1 MASKDYFNSNPTLDT
16 TNKQNSLDPQVKV
29 GGGSQGELDP
39 GEPLVGRSFVNREE
53 PPVYQQPPIG
63 QEPPVYEQPPRQE
76 SASFFGGDDG
86 NLRPHVNGVFTSE
99 TPVEIVDEKA
109 KKKRR
114 NMIIALVAVIVLVL
128 GCGGVFGVVY
138 YQNQQAEASM
148 AEKDREAA
156 QEVANMIASIGEVSL
171 GSGDAITKARSHY
184 DVLTE
189 EQKAYIP
196 NLAELTAAEQKY
208 DELKADQQAKEEAEA
223 KAKAEK
229 EAAAAAQK
237 STLVLPT
244 NNSYYGCYQV
254 ITQSG
259 DGLVLRYGPSTSYNK
274 ILTVPYGTYLDVYG
288 WSGEWAYVS
297 YGGKNGWVNSNYLY

>member
-16 TNKQNSLDPQVKV
+16 TNKQNSLDPQAKV

-86 NLRPHVNGVFTSE
+86 NLRPHVNDVFTSE
-99 TPVEIVDEKA
+99 TPV
-109 KKKRR
+109 
-114 NMIIALVAVIVLVL
+114 VIVLVL

-138 YQNQQAEASM
+138 YQNQQTEAAM

>member
-16 TNKQNSLDPQVKV
+16 TNKQNSLDPQAKV

-128 GCGGVFGVVY
+128 GCGGVFGVLY
-138 YQNQQAEASM
+138 YQNQKEEAAKAEQ
-148 AEKDREAA
+148 DREAA

-171 GSGDAITKARSHY
+171 GSDDAITKARSHY

-196 NLAELTAAEQKY
+196 NLADLTAAE
-208 DELKADQQAKEEAEA
+208 
-223 KAKAEK
+223 
-229 EAAAAAQK
+229 
-237 STLVLPT
+237 
-244 NNSYYGCYQV
+244 
-254 ITQSG
+254 
-259 DGLVLRYGPSTSYNK
+259 
-274 ILTVPYGTYLDVYG
+274 
-288 WSGEWAYVS
+288 
-297 YGGKNGWVNSNYLY
+297 